1 MAIYVPK
8 LEEDKQQEDSLRLA
22 NRDKSLNQSDQAVV
36 EESKSSSSSAAAS
49 IVNKP

>member
-8 LEEDKQQEDSLRLA
+8 LEREKQQEDSLRLA

-36 EESKSSSSSAAAS
+36 EESKSPAA
-49 IVNKP
+49 KK